1 VFILEF
7 SGHYRVKFQIAC
19 RFGSRP
25 HSSDRLNGSP
35 VKVVQILPDFDA
47 DATGQDT
54 VKMLDRFAF
63 MGHQHTRY
71 CASLPPKFGLGSPK
85 MIGEN

>member
-1 VFILEF
+1 MNPAERTSERATVFTLEF
-7 SGHYRVKFQIAC
+7 SGHYGVKFQIAR

-47 DATGQDT
+47 DATGQDS
-54 VKMLDRFAF
+54 VKTRERPAF
-63 MGHQHTRY
+63 FGH
-71 CASLPPKFGLGSPK
+71 
-85 MIGEN
+85 